1 MSIKP
6 IYPRQTYKQLFF
18 WLYRECRVDN
28 YCASLLRNWQVMQYS
43 WWIIYLQITNRLGNA
58 PKFLISILSLSFS
71 KWSLR
76 IVYENGTVEGT
87 VPVGESC
94 SGNTGDLEKCER
106 PVIKEC
112 VDRNK
117 YCTGPPV
124 VISNLLSFEASNN
137 FKKSAYWLSI
147 EISIN
152 IFLETW
158 HCSKESYSRK
168 NLFRIWLGKYTRYA
182 DWILL

>member
-1 MSIKP
+1 MHILQNCQYL
-6 IYPRQTYKQLFF
+6 IF
-18 WLYRECRVDN
+18 
-28 YCASLLRNWQVMQYS
+28 SL
-43 WWIIYLQITNRLGNA
+43 
-58 PKFLISILSLSFS
+58 FS

-124 VISNLLSFEASNN
+124 VISNRLSFV
-137 FKKSAYWLSI
+137 L
-147 EISIN
+147 
-152 IFLETW
+152 
-158 HCSKESYSRK
+158 
-168 NLFRIWLGKYTRYA
+168 
-182 DWILL
+182 